1 MPSLIES
8 FGIVTVEAKS
18 FGLPVIINNSSGN
31 RDIVRNGKD
40 GYLFN
45 NCKNEL
51 SKIMEE
57 FLDNK
62 ILIKKQREK
71 SLDRSK
77 SFDWSKIVD
86 QYTEIYSF
94 KKIIHHFRIMNIK
107 DFLKL

>member
-8 FGIVTVEAKS
+8 FGIVTVEAMS
-18 FGLPVIINNSSGN
+18 FGLPVVINNSSGN

-45 NCKNEL
+45 NSENEL
-51 SKIMEE
+51 SKIMEK

-62 ILIKKQREK
+62 ILIKKQSRK

-77 SFDWSKIVD
+77 NFDWSRIVD
-86 QYTEIYSF
+86 KYIEIYSR
-94 KKIIHHFRIMNIK
+94 KKNK
-107 DFLKL
+107 QS